1 MYTVLNKG
9 ENDMRECSYTQLRQE
24 LAGILS
30 SVCDDYEEV
39 YVTRKNGDRAVIV
52 SADEYASLKETA
64 YLLSTENNRKD
75 LTESLEQ
82 ADRGEL
88 FPVEDLLK

>member
-1 MYTVLNKG
+1 M
-9 ENDMRECSYTQLRQE
+9 ECSYTQLRQK
-24 LAGILS
+24 LSAILS

-52 SADEYASLKETA
+52 SAQEYESLKETA

-75 LTESLEQ
+75 LVESMER
-82 ADRGEL
+82 ANGGEV
-88 FPVEDLLK
+88 FPLEDLLK